1 VSFLGIDVGTSGCKA
16 AVFSPSG
23 RMLASA
29 YEEYD
34 MVRPRPG
41 WAELD
46 PADVWARVR
55 RTVAKA
61 VRAAEGDP
69 VRALAVSSMGEALV
83 PVSADRR
90 ILGPSLLMND
100 GRGEEYVPAL
110 ATAIGADRFH
120 RINGNVL
127 GGQYSLPKLLWTR
140 DHSPDVYAG
149 AWKFLPWSGFV
160 AFMLGAGPTADW
172 SLAGRTLLFDVD
184 ARRWSDEIAGAAGID
199 LGKLPDLV
207 PAGARL
213 GTVDAG
219 TASELGLP
227 RDALIVAGPHDQCA
241 NAVGCGVVDEG
252 LGMISLGSWLSI
264 VPVFTER
271 RPTQT
276 MLPLGLN
283 IECHAVP
290 DRFVTF
296 IYNQGGLLLKW
307 YRDTFARADHESA
320 ARTGTDVYTAL
331 VAETPEEPSSVL
343 VLPHFTVTGPPE
355 FLTGSSGAILGLT
368 LETSRADI
376 LKGIMEGAVFYQ
388 RALVDSL
395 AGTGIRM
402 RELRVVGG
410 GSRSDAWPRIAADI
424 LDLPLVATAGSEAGT
439 LGAAIIAA
447 AGAGEYSSIAAGAAA
462 MVAPGRRF
470 DPDPRRVRA
479 YRERYE
485 RYRALWP
492 AMKNLLATA

>member
-16 AVFSPSG
+16 AVFSPAG

-34 MVRPRPG
+34 MARPRPG

-46 PADVWARVR
+46 PEDVWVRVR

-61 VRAAEGDP
+61 VHAASGDP

-110 ATAIGADRFH
+110 ASTIGAERFH

-127 GGQYSLPKLLWTR
+127 GGQYSLPKLMWTR

-184 ARRWSDEIAGAAGID
+184 GRCWSTEIAEAAGIEP
-199 LGKLPDLV
+199 GKLPDLV
-207 PAGARL
+207 PAGSRI
-213 GTVDAG
+213 GTVDARV
-219 TASELGLP
+219 ASELGLP
-227 RDALIVAGPHDQCA
+227 RDARIVAGSHDQCA

-252 LGMISLGSWLSI
+252 LGMIGLGSWLCI

-271 RPTQT
+271 RPTGT

-283 IECHAVP
+283 VECHAVP

-296 IYNQGGLLLKW
+296 LYNQGGLLLKW
-307 YRDTFARADHESA
+307 YRDTFARADQEAA
-320 ARTGTDVYTAL
+320 ARAGTDVYTAL
-331 VAETPEEPSSVL
+331 AAETPEGPSSVL

-376 LKGIMEGAVFYQ
+376 LKGIMEGAIFYH
-388 RALVDSL
+388 RALVDAL

-424 LDLPLVATAGSEAGT
+424 LGLPLVATAVSEAGT

-447 AGAGEYSSIAAGAAA
+447 AGAGEFSSIAEGTAA
-462 MVAPGRRF
+462 MVSTGRRF
-470 DPDPRRVRA
+470 DPDPGRVRA
-479 YRERYE
+479 YGERYE

-492 AMKNLLATA
+492 AMKDLLATS